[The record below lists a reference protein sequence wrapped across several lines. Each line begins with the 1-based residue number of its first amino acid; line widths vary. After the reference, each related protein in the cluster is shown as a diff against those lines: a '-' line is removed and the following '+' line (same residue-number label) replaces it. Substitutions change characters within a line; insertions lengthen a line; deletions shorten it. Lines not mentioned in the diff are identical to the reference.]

1 MDRTLSSEET
11 KHDQQFYD
19 RFLIILGALLGVTV
33 FLFVISR
40 WIGVDEL
47 NKSMQNDPA
56 YQAAVGAR
64 ILPVAKVAIA
74 GQDYIF
80 DGPEVVIYEGPE
92 ILEAIMTG
100 PQVYIAICGACH
112 GPGLAGAPMTG
123 DTAAWSARVN
133 SGIESMNNNA
143 INGYQGDAGFMPA
156 KGGRTDL
163 SDDEIIAAVQYMVD
177 QL

>member
-1 MDRTLSSEET
+1 MA
-11 KHDQQFYD
+11 Q
-19 RFLIILGALLGVTV
+19 
-33 FLFVISR
+33 
-40 WIGVDEL
+40 
-47 NKSMQNDPA
+47 
-56 YQAAVGAR
+56 
-64 ILPVAKVAIA
+64 
-74 GQDYIF
+74 
-80 DGPEVVIYEGPE
+80 
-92 ILEAIMTG
+92 
-100 PQVYIAICGACH
+100 
-112 GPGLAGAPMTG
+112 GLAGAPMTG